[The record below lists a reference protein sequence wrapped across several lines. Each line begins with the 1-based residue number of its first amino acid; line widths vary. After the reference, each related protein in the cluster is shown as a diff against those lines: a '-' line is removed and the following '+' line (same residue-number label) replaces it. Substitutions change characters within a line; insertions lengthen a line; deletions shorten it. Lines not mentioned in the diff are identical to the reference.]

1 MGRAI
6 ASAEGQ
12 RNMKI
17 AELKRT
23 IDGAVHA
30 PVRGTEAQDTH
41 VANPSSARRRRLW
54 IYGGAAG
61 AVALIGALAWLAHA
75 WANTRNVV
83 STERLRIA
91 TVEKGHFV
99 RDVAAQGVVIA
110 AVNPTLFAIAPGT
123 VSYAV
128 HAGEAVTKGKVLATV
143 DSPELKNEY
152 QRERATL
159 DSLGAALARQKI
171 EMRRQTLTSQ
181 QQADLSQVSIT
192 AAQRELKRAQLAW
205 DEKAISER
213 DYKRAQ
219 DDVETAQLN
228 FDHARDTA
236 ALEKDSLVLD
246 FRTRTLER
254 ERQALVVESLK
265 QRVDELAVRSP
276 VDGIVANLAQLEK
289 TRVADSAPLL
299 TVVDLTAFEIE
310 FRVAETYAGEIKPG
324 MGAEITL
331 GGRTEAGTVTAIS
344 PEVRQNE
351 VVGRVKF
358 AKGQPAGLRQN
369 ERASV
374 RIVLDERDD
383 VLKFERGSTID
394 ETTRAVYVV
403 RGDQAVRVPVQL
415 GAASVTEIEAARGL
429 EPGERVIISDT
440 RDFNDV
446 PQLTLTR

>member
-1 MGRAI
+1 MRRALLLV
-6 ASAEGQ
+6 EGH

-30 PVRGTEAQDTH
+30 PVRGTEAQDSH
-41 VANPSSARRRRLW
+41 IANPSSVRRRRLW
-54 IYGGAAG
+54 IYGGVAG
-61 AVALIGALAWLAHA
+61 AVALLGVLAWLAHA

-83 STERLRIA
+83 SSERLRIA

-99 RDVAAQGVVIA
+99 RDVAAQGVIIA

-128 HAGEAVTKGKVLATV
+128 HAGDAVTKGKVLAV
-143 DSPELKNEY
+143 LDSPALKNEY

-159 DSLGAALARQKI
+159 DGLDAGLARQKL
-171 EMRRQTLTSQ
+171 EMRRQTMTSQ
-181 QQADLSQVSIT
+181 QQADLSRVSIT
-192 AAQRELKRAQLAW
+192 AAQREMKRAQWAW
-205 DEKAISER
+205 DQKAISER
-213 DYKRAQ
+213 DYKRAE
-219 DDVETAQLN
+219 DDVATAQLN

-236 ALEKDSLVLD
+236 SLEKDSLVLD
-246 FRTRTLER
+246 FRTRTLDR
-254 ERQALVVESLK
+254 QRQALVVDSLK
-265 QRVDELAVRSP
+265 QRVDELTVRSP
-276 VDGIVANLAQLEK
+276 VDGIVSNLAQLEK
-289 TRVADSAPLL
+289 TKVADSAPLL

-358 AKGQPAGLRQN
+358 SKGQPAGLRQN

-374 RIVLDERDD
+374 RVVLDERDD
-383 VLKFERGSTID
+383 VLKLERGSTID
-394 ETTRAVYVV
+394 EATRALYVV
-403 RGDQAVRVPVQL
+403 RGDQAVRIPVEL
-415 GAASVTEIEAARGL
+415 GAASVTEIEALRGL
-429 EPGERVIISDT
+429 APGDRVIISDT

>member
-1 MGRAI
+1 MRL
-6 ASAEGQ
+6 
-12 RNMKI
+12 

-23 IDGAVHA
+23 VDPAAHA
-30 PVRGTEAQDTH
+30 PVRGTEAQDTQIEG
-41 VANPSSARRRRLW
+41 SRTARRRRLR
-54 IYGGAAG
+54 IYAGAVG
-61 AVALIGALAWLAHA
+61 AVALIGVLIWLAHA
-75 WANTRNVV
+75 WSNTRNVV
-83 STERLRIA
+83 SSERLRTA
-91 TVEKGHFV
+91 TVERGHFV

-123 VSYAV
+123 VSYTV
-128 HAGEAVTKGKVLATV
+128 HAGDAVTKGKVLAV
-143 DSPELKNEY
+143 LDSPELKNEY

-159 DSLGAALARQKI
+159 DSLDAALARQKI
-171 EMRRQTLTSQ
+171 EIRRQTLTSQ

-192 AAQRELKRAQLAW
+192 AAQREMKRAQWAW
-205 DEKAISER
+205 DQKAISER

-219 DDVETAQLN
+219 DDVSTAQLN

-236 ALEKDSLVLD
+236 SLEKDSLVLD
-246 FRTRTLER
+246 YRTRTLDR
-254 ERQALVVESLK
+254 ERQALVVESLN
-265 QRVDELAVRSP
+265 QRVRELTVHSP
-276 VDGIVANLAQLEK
+276 VDGIVANLAQVEK
-289 TRVADSAPLL
+289 TKVADSAPLV

-331 GGRTEAGTVTAIS
+331 GGRTESGTVTAIS

-374 RIVLDERDD
+374 RIVLDERDA
-383 VLKFERGSTID
+383 VLKFDRGSTID
-394 ETTRAVYVV
+394 EATRALYVV
-403 RGDQAVRVPVQL
+403 RGNQAIRVRVQL
-415 GAASVTEIEAARGL
+415 GAASVIEIEAVRGL
-429 EPGERVIISDT
+429 APGDRVIISDT

-446 PQLTLTR
+446 PQLAIAN